1 MFLAAMSSSRTDTVT
16 QLVRSFVRHE
26 GVFFF
31 FSLSNHKGASRNL
44 MGISLKYQKCFMQ
57 VSEKEV
63 SRAF

>member
-16 QLVRSFVRHE
+16 QFVRSFVRHE
-26 GVFFF
+26 GVFF